1 MVNDN
6 KNSWKH
12 SNTIENDLLFRDTL
26 KKVKNKIKLIEP
38 TLESHMVGNWFNVV
52 NFAFQSLFLW
62 LIFIGKGTI
71 VPINWVILG
80 LTWIPISGGII
91 FLNKLELILPYF
103 RFC

>member
-52 NFAFQSLFLW
+52 NFAF
-62 LIFIGKGTI
+62 
-71 VPINWVILG
+71 
-80 LTWIPISGGII
+80 
-91 FLNKLELILPYF
+91 
-103 RFC
+103 